1 VAIVNFEDIGTPAL
15 LIDLD
20 AMERNIQKMSQ
31 YFEGKKC
38 CYRPHAKTK
47 SPFIAHKQIR
57 SGARGIACQT
67 LDEAEVMVC
76 AGIPDILTTH
86 MIVTQSKMQRLMRL
100 LKHANIAV
108 TVDNSANVKALGSLA
123 RTDEVSLS
131 VIVELNVGQN
141 RTGVGPLKPA
151 LTLAREIT
159 QTPGLRFKGIMG
171 YEGQLQCTIPNF
183 EERKMKRREALAPL
197 LETKDLLE
205 HVGIHVETVT
215 TGGTGTYNIDSE
227 MLGVTEIQPG
237 SYVVMDGR
245 HKLIETCGRDFECA
259 LTILSTV
266 VSRPAPNRAI
276 VDLGWKGCS
285 IEYQIY
291 DWQGMPEP
299 VDVTGVKYGLGG
311 DEHAEV
317 GGFEVDHNNRRPN
330 PIFAQPLRH
339 NDQPLRQILRSQK
352 WRGGANLLNTGE
364 TTQVIRSGMGSLI
377 IRWQQHC

>member
-1 VAIVNFEDIGTPAL
+1 MNFEEIETPAL

-20 AMERNIQKMSQ
+20 AMERNILKMSQ

-38 CYRPHAKTK
+38 GYRPHAKTHK

-76 AGIPDILTTH
+76 AGIPDILITH

-100 LKHANIAV
+100 LRHANIAV
-108 TVDNSANVKALGSLA
+108 TVDNSANIKALGSLA
-123 RTDEVSLS
+123 RTEEVSLG
-131 VIVELNVGQN
+131 ILVELNVGQN
-141 RTGVGPLKPA
+141 RTGVGPLKPV
-151 LTLAREIT
+151 LTLAKEIT
-159 QTPGLRFKGIMG
+159 QTPGLMFKGIMG
-171 YEGQLQCTIPNF
+171 YEGQLQCAIPDF
-183 EERKMKRREALAPL
+183 EERKVKCQEALAPL
-197 LETKDLLE
+197 LESKDLLE
-205 HVGIHVETVT
+205 DAGIHVETVT

-227 MLGVTEIQPG
+227 MRGVTEIQPG

-245 HKLIETCGRDFECA
+245 YKLIETCGRDFECA

-291 DWQGMPEP
+291 GWQGMPEP
-299 VDVTGVKYGLGG
+299 VDVTHVKYGLGG
-311 DEHAEV
+311 DEHGILTLEDSKSTMKIGDRIRFLPSHCDTTINLYDKFYGVREGEV
-317 GGFEVDHNNRRPN
+317 ELICGIPG
-330 PIFAQPLRH
+330 
-339 NDQPLRQILRSQK
+339 RQRK
-352 WRGGANLLNTGE
+352 
-364 TTQVIRSGMGSLI
+364 
-377 IRWQQHC
+377 